1 MTPEEMELD
10 SCPDYAAWC
19 AARRDEWLA
28 ALAALDD
35 EEMEAE
41 AA

>member
-1 MTPEEMELD
+1 MTAEEMELD

-28 ALAALDD
+28 AIDD

>member
-1 MTPEEMELD
+1 MTAEELELLD
-10 SCPDYAAWC
+10 CPDYAAWC

-28 ALAALDD
+28 DLDD

>member
-1 MTPEEMELD
+1 MTPEEMELLD
-10 SCPDYAAWC
+10 CPDYAAWC
-19 AARRDEWLA
+19 DARRDEW
-28 ALAALDD
+28 LAALDD

>member
-1 MTPEEMELD
+1 MTAEELELD

-19 AARRDEWLA
+19 DARRAQWLA
-28 ALAALDD
+28 DLDD

>member
-1 MTPEEMELD
+1 VTAEEMELD

-19 AARRDEWLA
+19 DARRDEWLA
-28 ALAALDD
+28 ALDE

>member
-1 MTPEEMELD
+1 VTPEELELLD
-10 SCPDYAAWC
+10 CPDYAAWC
-19 AARRDEWLA
+19 DERRAQW
-28 ALAALDD
+28 LAALDD

>member
-1 MTPEEMELD
+1 MTPEELELLD
-10 SCPDYAAWC
+10 CPDYAAWC
-19 AARRDEWLA
+19 DARRDEWLA
-28 ALAALDD
+28 DLDD

>member
-1 MTPEEMELD
+1 MTPEELELLD
-10 SCPDYAAWC
+10 CPDYAVWC
-19 AARRDEWLA
+19 DERRAQWLA
-28 ALAALDD
+28 DLDD

>member
-1 MTPEEMELD
+1 MTAEEMELLD
-10 SCPDYAAWC
+10 CPDYAAWC
-19 AARRDEWLA
+19 DARRDEW
-28 ALAALDD
+28 LAALDD

>member
-1 MTPEEMELD
+1 MTAEEMELD

-19 AARRDEWLA
+19 DARRDEWLA
-28 ALAALDD
+28 ALDE

>member
-1 MTPEEMELD
+1 MTAEEMELD

-19 AARRDEWLA
+19 DARRDEWLA
-28 ALAALDD
+28 DLDA

>member
-1 MTPEEMELD
+1 VTPEELELLD
-10 SCPDYAAWC
+10 CPDYAAWC
-19 AARRDEWLA
+19 DERRAEW
-28 ALAALDD
+28 LAALDD

>member
-1 MTPEEMELD
+1 MTPEEMELLD
-10 SCPDYAAWC
+10 CPDYAAWC
-19 AARRDEWLA
+19 DARRDEWLG
-28 ALAALDD
+28 ALDD

>member
-1 MTPEEMELD
+1 VTPEELELLD
-10 SCPDYAAWC
+10 CPDYAAWC
-19 AARRDEWLA
+19 DERRAEWLA
-28 ALAALDD
+28 ALDE

>member
-1 MTPEEMELD
+1 MTPEELELLD
-10 SCPDYAAWC
+10 CPDYAAWC
-19 AARRDEWLA
+19 DERRAEWLA
-28 ALAALDD
+28 ALDE

>member
-1 MTPEEMELD
+1 MTPEELELD

-19 AARRDEWLA
+19 DARRAEWLA
-28 ALAALDD
+28 ALDE

>member
-1 MTPEEMELD
+1 MTPEELELD

-19 AARRDEWLA
+19 DARRDEWLA
-28 ALAALDD
+28 ALDE
-35 EEMEAE
+35 EEMEVAD

>member
-1 MTPEEMELD
+1 MTAEEMELLD
-10 SCPDYAAWC
+10 CPDYAAWC

-28 ALAALDD
+28 DLEA
-35 EEMEAE
+35 EEMEVAD

>member
-1 MTPEEMELD
+1 MTAEEMELD

-19 AARRDEWLA
+19 DARRDEWLA
-28 ALAALDD
+28 ALDD
-35 EEMEAE
+35 EESEAE